1 MMKKLHCLLWGICF
15 LLFHFT
21 VSAQSTTV
29 TGTVTAASDNTPLP
43 GVSVGV
49 KGQPRGTNTDVNGKF
64 SISVAP
70 TDVLVFSFIGMKTL
84 EKTVGTSAV
93 MNVALQANSQD
104 LSEVVVT
111 ALGIKQEKKA
121 LGYAI
126 TEVKGATIAQTQREN
141 FVNGLAGRVAG
152 VEVTTTS
159 GLPGSSSSIMI
170 RGVSSLSGSNQ
181 PLYVVDGLPINNNTF
196 NTAGFASSAN
206 SATSLD
212 NRSTDFT
219 NRGADINPQDIES
232 ITILKGPEASALYG
246 IDAASGAIVIT
257 TKRGK
262 AGASQID
269 YSNNFRFDR
278 ITKFPKIQQVYDR
291 GAGGVTDGTESIVS
305 YFGAPYPEGTQFYD
319 NVDNFFQSALTQRHN
334 LAFSGGSE
342 KTQFR
347 ISGSI
352 TDQEGFVPGTD
363 LAKLNLSSAITS
375 ELNKYISTDVS
386 FSYTYSDNNSAFKGA
401 GGPLLGLLTWPSND
415 DASMYLTPTGER
427 RVFSTSSSEVENPF
441 FNINNNLIN
450 DVNNRY
456 ITNAKIMIDPTSW
469 LKFVGNAGF
478 DFSTGKITM
487 VRHQESN
494 YGKSRGG
501 IFDQSLD
508 NSRNFNLQYYAQLN
522 HSFFGDKFH
531 ADLKLGNEVR
541 DQNSYTQAITGERF
555 LAPNLYSIENTDGT
569 THRGRN
575 RLYQRRLVG
584 AFGNLSLNYSDMLY
598 LNLTGRN
605 DWSSTL
611 PVESRSFFY
620 PSASMSFIFTE
631 LEPFAGIRNVL
642 SYGKLRGSIAQVGKD
657 ASPYSIRAFL
667 EPKATTGGGFGYS
680 FTGPSPNLR
689 PEMTTSYEFGT
700 ELKFFN
706 DRLGIDASYFNKKS
720 VDQIVRDMRLSYGTG
735 FVLQAFNA
743 GEMKTE
749 GIELQLNA
757 TPVVGNDFQWD
768 VLANFTHL
776 WSELLTLPKGVNEF
790 YMSDT
795 WLYGNVRNGAR
806 PGGPLTT
813 FTGFDYERNDKGE
826 LLISPTTGYPVRNT
840 SEWVVVGDRQP
851 DFTVGLTNSFRY
863 KNLSLNFLLDFRKG
877 GDIYNG
883 TEHFLTA
890 RGLSTRTLDR
900 NEPVVFQGVMKDGL
914 QNTDN
919 PTKNTI
925 VIDPARDANFWST
938 TYGLPEIDFIEKDI
952 NWVRLRDITLNYNLT
967 SSTLLRNAKFIK
979 SGSVFVTATDL
990 FILTN
995 YSGLDP
1001 VVNGNSAAVG
1011 GSGGAGFDY
1020 GNFPMPMG
1028 LNIGVNVGF

>member
-1 MMKKLHCLLWGICF
+1 MEKKVQCFLWGICF
-15 LLFHFT
+15 LLFHFQ
-21 VSAQSTTV
+21 VFAQSKPV
-29 TGTVTAASDNTPLP
+29 SGTVTSATEKIPLP

-49 KGQPRGTNTDVNGKF
+49 KGTPRGTVTDVNGKF
-64 SISVAP
+64 TIEAAP
-70 TDVLVFSFIGMKTL
+70 SDVLVFSFIGMKTL
-84 EKTVGTSAV
+84 QYPVGNAT
-93 MNVALQANSQD
+93 NLTIALQDDAKSLD
-104 LSEVVVT
+104 EVVVT

-126 TEVKGATIAQTQREN
+126 TEVKGATVAQTQREN

-159 GLPGSSSSIMI
+159 GLPGSSSSVMI

-262 AGASQID
+262 AGTSQID
-269 YSNNFRFDR
+269 YSNSFRFDR
-278 ITKFPKIQQVYDR
+278 ITKFPEIQQVYDR
-291 GAGGVTDGTESIVS
+291 GIGGVTDDTETVVS
-305 YFGAPYPEGTQFYD
+305 YFGAPYAEGTKFYD
-319 NVDNFFQSALTQRHN
+319 NVDNFFQDALTQKHN
-334 LAFSGGSE
+334 LSFSGGSE
-342 KTQFR
+342 KSQYR
-347 ISGSI
+347 ISGSV

-363 LAKLNLSSAITS
+363 LTKLNLSSAITS
-375 ELNKYISTDVS
+375 TLNKYMSTDVS

-401 GGPLLGLLTWPSND
+401 GGPLLGLLTWPSTD
-415 DASMYLTPTGER
+415 DASVYLTPTGER
-427 RVFSTSSSEVENPF
+427 RVLTTSASEVENPF
-441 FNINNNLIN
+441 FNINKNTIN

-456 ITNAKIMIDPTSW
+456 ITNAKLIIDPTSW
-469 LKFVGNAGF
+469 LKLVGNVGF

-487 VRHQESN
+487 VRHPESN

-508 NSRNFNLQYYAQLN
+508 NQRNFNVQYYAQLN
-522 HSFFGDKFH
+522 RSFFGDKFH
-531 ADLKLGNEVR
+531 ADLKLGSEVR
-541 DQNSYTQAITGERF
+541 DQNSYTQAVTGERF
-555 LAPNLYSIENTDGT
+555 LAPDLYSIENTDGT

-584 AFGNLSLNYSDMLY
+584 AFGNLTLNYSDMLY

-620 PSASMSFIFTE
+620 PSASLSFIFTE
-631 LEPFAGIRNVL
+631 LEPFQGIRDVL

-667 EPKATTGGGFGYS
+667 EPKSTTGGGFGYA

-706 DRLGIDASYFNKKS
+706 DRIGLDATYFNKKS

-743 GEMKTE
+743 GEMRTE
-749 GIELQLNA
+749 GIEFQLNA
-757 TPVVGNDFQWD
+757 TPVASADFQWD

-795 WLYGNVRNGAR
+795 WLYGNVRNGAT
-806 PGGPLTT
+806 PGGALTT
-813 FTGFDYERNDKGE
+813 FTGQDYARNNKGE
-826 LLISPTTGYPVRNT
+826 ILISPTTGYPLRNP
-840 SEWVVVGDRQP
+840 EWVVVGDRQP
-851 DFTVGLTNSFRY
+851 DYTVGLTNSFRY
-863 KNLSLNFLLDFRKG
+863 KNVSLNFLLDFRKG

-883 TEHFLTA
+883 TEHFLTS
-890 RGLSTRTLDR
+890 RGLSKRTLNR
-900 NEPVVFQGVMKDGL
+900 NQPVIFEGVMKDGL
-914 QNTDN
+914 ENTAN

-925 VIDPARDANFWST
+925 VIDPSRDANFWST
-938 TYGLPEIDFIEKDI
+938 TYGLPETDFIEKDI
-952 NWVRLRDITLNYNLT
+952 NWVRLRDITLNYNFT
-967 SSTLLRNAKFIK
+967 SALLKNTKFIR
-979 SGSVFVTATDL
+979 SASAFVTATDV